1 MGLLDKLKS
10 LLGRDDRQ
18 TRRRQGGSA
27 NVTVEHEPDA
37 EPAAETEAAVKGTGG
52 ADDRAAGAAAGSAAE
67 SGTAT
72 QTDTGVTDGP
82 AAGAE
87 PDEGTEA
94 TPGEATTEPDEPE
107 SGESE
112 ERAVD
117 GEGDAEADEPESA
130 GPDESGEASEPVD
143 SINGIGPTY
152 AERLEAAGIETVGDL
167 ATADIGTVA
176 DAAEAPESRVTG
188 WLEQARNR

>member
-1 MGLLDKLKS
+1 
-10 LLGRDDRQ
+10 
-18 TRRRQGGSA
+18 
-27 NVTVEHEPDA
+27 
-37 EPAAETEAAVKGTGG
+37 
-52 ADDRAAGAAAGSAAE
+52 
-67 SGTAT
+67 
-72 QTDTGVTDGP
+72 VTDGP

-87 PDEGTEA
+87 PDDGTEA
-94 TPGEATTEPDEPE
+94 TPGEATAEPDEPE

-112 ERAVD
+112 EPAD

-152 AERLEAAGIETVGDL
+152 AERLGDAGIETVGDL
-167 ATADIGTVA
+167 AAADIGTVA